1 MKLISSSLLHFS
13 AASTLE
19 FTLEHMQRYSGII
32 LDIDGTLIDSNDAH
46 ARAWVSAL
54 KDGGFRHSFEEV
66 RPMVG
71 MGGDQILRRL
81 EGISK
86 ADPRYKT
93 LSEGWK
99 RHFETEEL
107 HKLEGQPGARE
118 LVLELA
124 KRGFKLVVGTSS
136 DESLVQRLLEVAG
149 VADLLEQRTTA
160 SDVEASKPEPDIVK
174 AALSKLRLEA
184 ADVLMVG
191 DTPFDVQ
198 AAEKAGVGTVF
209 LRCGGDSRNE
219 GAVAVYDSPQ
229 DLLEHLDT
237 SPLRTL
243 LEGEKV
249 G

>member
-1 MKLISSSLLHFS
+1 M
-13 AASTLE
+13 LE
-19 FTLEHMQRYSGII
+19 RMQRYSGII
-32 LDIDGTLIDSNDAH
+32 FDLDGTLIDSNDAH
-46 ARAWVSAL
+46 ARAWVAAL
-54 KDGGFRHSFEEV
+54 EDGGFHHSFEEV
-66 RPMVG
+66 RPLIG
-71 MGGDQILRRL
+71 MGGDQLLARL

-86 ADPRYKT
+86 RDPRYKA

-99 RHFETEEL
+99 KHFEAEEL

-118 LVLELA
+118 LVLELK

-136 DESLVQRLLEVAG
+136 DESLVQKLLEIAG
-149 VADLLEQRTTA
+149 VADLLEQRATT
-160 SDVEASKPEPDIVK
+160 SDVEASKPEPDIVR
-174 AALSKLRLEA
+174 AALEKLRLEP

-209 LRCGGDSRNE
+209 LRCGGFERSE
-219 GAVAVYDSPQ
+219 GAVAVYDSPR
-229 DLLEHLDT
+229 DLLEHLDE